1 MLVRKSFYACQLF
14 KHEIVEDEVI
24 VTLSFARMT
33 AVGVN
38 LYAYFGVGLFAEFIG
53 EGLDGFRGVRYAF
66 PKIRCLFR
74 DYLLLR

>member
-53 EGLDGFRGVRYAF
+53 EGLNGFAVRV
-66 PKIRCLFR
+66 LFEGN
-74 DYLLLR
+74 LLRIMPFA

>member
-53 EGLDGFRGVRYAF
+53 EGL
-66 PKIRCLFR
+66 
-74 DYLLLR
+74 